1 MCFLA
6 FLTFV
11 MAMLTCIVWAVPGIF
26 TDTLVIAPNDTVM
39 AAYEVDTRDTD
50 SIQYTL
56 SLSSSLT
63 TGSMAMG
70 EEASN
75 SSSESL
81 VIYNGTC
88 DGLTASS
95 VEVHINDSVDV
106 PAEIERISV
115 GRLYL
120 VADSTLDYTVKLSL
134 SSDSKAPSGCF
145 ATLHIFKN
153 YFNYKSFLDSD
164 DASQATSSY
173 DFCNNS
179 TINFTLVVKDKPA
192 YYYFFAL
199 YTASRG
205 QVESVNIQAS
215 GTIFYYDASSFLLNK
230 VCYINSSCTVPTG
243 HQTDYANVCL
253 LITRGTPYI
262 PGTDPDP
269 EPNTIAIVT
278 MRNRNAGDTDSNNND
293 GDDIIQLKRK
303 VTTYW
308 GINRAAVFACL
319 FVPLLI
325 SCCVLTILTPRRANY
340 GSYIWVNRKKPLN

>member
-6 FLTFV
+6 LLTFT
-11 MAMLTCIVWAVPGIF
+11 MAMLVCVIWVVPGIF

-39 AAYEVDTRDTD
+39 AAYQIDTRDTE
-50 SIQYTL
+50 SILYTL
-56 SLSSSLT
+56 SSLTSGEASSSD
-63 TGSMAMG
+63 
-70 EEASN
+70 
-75 SSSESL
+75 SESL

-106 PAEIERISV
+106 LAEIERISV

-120 VADSTLDYTVKLSL
+120 AKDSTLDYVVKLSL
-134 SSDSKAPSGCF
+134 LSGSKAPSDCF
-145 ATLHIFKN
+145 ATLHIFN
-153 YFNYKSFLDSD
+153 DYSSLKSFLNSNDT
-164 DASQATSSY
+164 SQAKSSY

-192 YYYFFAL
+192 FYHFFAL
-199 YTASRG
+199 YTANPG
-205 QVESVNIQAS
+205 QVTSVNIQAS
-215 GTIFYYDASSFLLNK
+215 GTIFYYDSESFLLNE
-230 VCYINSSCTVPTG
+230 VCHIVPSTNSSCKVPIG

-269 EPNTIAIVT
+269 NTIATIA
-278 MRNRNAGDTDSNNND
+278 MGNDNN
-293 GDDIIQLKRK
+293 DIIQFSRK

-308 GINRAAVFACL
+308 GLNRAAVFVCL

-325 SCCVLTILTPRRANY
+325 SCCVLSILTPRRANY
-340 GSYIWVNRKKPLN
+340 GSYIWISRKKPLN